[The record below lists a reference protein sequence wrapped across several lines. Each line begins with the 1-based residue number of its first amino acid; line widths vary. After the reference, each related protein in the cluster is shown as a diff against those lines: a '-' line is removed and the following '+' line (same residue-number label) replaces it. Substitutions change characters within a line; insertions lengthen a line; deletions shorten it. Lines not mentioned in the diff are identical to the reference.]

1 MSKKIT
7 LFLFIIFCFIKVYS
21 QTNNQNENEFKIVG
35 KWNICEIKDKSG
47 VRTTLHCHDEVIFK
61 NDLTGVILYSEE
73 DEFFK
78 WKIINDK
85 ISFSQNTKKNEYIF
99 HLEYELKFTIK
110 NRFIELELIDVN
122 GDSIILRRTKT
133 TATNSG

>member
-21 QTNNQNENEFKIVG
+21 QTNNQIENEIVG
-35 KWNICEIKDKSG
+35 KWNICEIKNKTG
-47 VRTTLHCHDEVIFK
+47 VRTTLHCLNEVVFK
-61 NDLTGVILYSEE
+61 NDLTGVILYFEE
-73 DEFFK
+73 YEFFK
-78 WKIINDK
+78 WKITNDK
-85 ISFSQNTKKNEYIF
+85 ISFSQNTKKNDYIF
-99 HLEYELKFTIK
+99 HSEYEIKFTIK

-133 TATNSG
+133 TATNSR